1 MDDFAPSSDTTDWFD
16 RCIDG
21 GRKRP
26 DLSENIGTRFCE
38 DDDESK
44 SATYTKLR
52 SASKPH
58 STPLTLKWLEENY
71 EIAEGVCIPRS
82 TLYYHYLDYC
92 EANDTQPVNAASFG
106 KIIRQQFPQITTR
119 RLGTRGQSKYHYY
132 GIGVCESSKYYDVIY
147 SAKGVQNSS
156 EGKKENSKQIVAYSP
171 RSKLGTLLPE
181 FPDIKDIKLPPNIQ
195 EDKVITFMMMYRTH
209 CQRILDTVIRANF
222 DEVQSFLLH
231 FWQGMP
237 QHIIPILDSQTIV
250 LLVGVCDSILYKA
263 IANVLMPT
271 VLQPL
276 PESLTQVIRRFAK
289 QLDEWLIIALD
300 ALPGGLQKIKFD
312 LARRFAQVLRRQTS
326 LNHLCQ
332 ASRTVVHSSE
342 ITSQMLDDWLNVDRN
357 SIIKQT
363 LYTMDNYSENDH
375 QIIVQL
381 CSEFEKLLE
390 DQAPLESYVE
400 WLDSM
405 VDRCVVKPS
414 MKKCGTLRRIA
425 RQFLLMWSCFG
436 TRIIRDMTL
445 HSSPSFGSFH
455 LMHLMFDDYV
465 LYLVESLHSQE
476 RGNEFLRIVKG
487 DEKDASKED
496 IVLPDSSV
504 IKDSFTST
512 RSAFSPTASSKQS
525 QLERNS
531 VITNTRNII
540 GLSPIYTTDTIL
552 QDKTLNISRGI
563 SSSAGDTST
572 RPSHDAYNLSELHS
586 TSSMPSHLGT
596 VCAIVP
602 QASSQPDN
610 SCFNVGS
617 RPQQVPTSI
626 YHPCSSSFPTN
637 IVTSDMNRLP
647 GPMCDWPTQVYPGN
661 QQEFTAIT
669 RQQDQN
675 FYGQF
680 ATVRPQGFD
689 CGSYGY
695 YDCST
700 STRGF
705 IPVAGDITFPCISDK
720 VDHMNNNGKRRAEQ
734 THDKQYKRSRTES
747 FPLQPQMDDGFV

>member
-1 MDDFAPSSDTTDWFD
+1 MYIIEDWFD

-400 WLDSM
+400 WLD
-405 VDRCVVKPS
+405 R
-414 MKKCGTLRRIA
+414 
-425 RQFLLMWSCFG
+425 
-436 TRIIRDMTL
+436 
-445 HSSPSFGSFH
+445 SFH

-540 GLSPIYTTDTIL
+540 
-552 QDKTLNISRGI
+552 
-563 SSSAGDTST
+563 AGDTST

-602 QASSQPDN
+602 HASSQPDN

>member
-21 GRKRP
+21 GRKRQ

-38 DDDESK
+38 EDDESK

-71 EIAEGVCIPRS
+71 EIAEGVCIPRSTLYYHYLDYCEANDTQPVNAASFGKANDTQPVNAASFGKVS

-181 FPDIKDIKLPPNIQ
+181 FPDIKEIKLPPNIQ

-250 LLVGVCDSILYKA
+250 LLVGVCDSVLYKA

-289 QLDEWLIIALD
+289 QLDEWLVIALD
-300 ALPGGLQKIKFD
+300 ALPCV
-312 LARRFAQVLRRQTS
+312 ARRFAQVLRRQTS

-400 WLDSM
+400 WLD
-405 VDRCVVKPS
+405 R
-414 MKKCGTLRRIA
+414 
-425 RQFLLMWSCFG
+425 
-436 TRIIRDMTL
+436 
-445 HSSPSFGSFH
+445 SFH

-476 RGNEFLRIVKG
+476 RANEFLRIVKG
-487 DEKDASKED
+487 EEKDASKED

-504 IKDSFTST
+504 IKDLFTST
-512 RSAFSPTASSKQS
+512 RSAFSPTASSKQN

-540 GLSPIYTTDTIL
+540 GLSPIFTTDTIL
-552 QDKTLNISRGI
+552 QDKTLNIPRGI

-586 TSSMPSHLGT
+586 TSPMPSHIGT

-602 QASSQPDN
+602 HASSQQDN

-617 RPQQVPTSI
+617 RPQQMPTSI
-626 YHPCSSSFPTN
+626 YHPCSSSLPAN

-647 GPMCDWPTQVYPGN
+647 GPMCDWPTQVYAGN
-661 QQEFTAIT
+661 QQEFTAIS

-700 STRGF
+700 SSRGF

-734 THDKQYKRSRTES
+734 THDKQYKRGRTES